1 MEVSIYLAKVFG
13 VFFILGGIGLLL
25 NAKAYQK
32 ADTWFLK
39 HPGEIIAFGFALMLA
54 GLFMVFKHNVWE
66 WSYVGLIT
74 LIGWGIFLKGVLF
87 SLFPQVLD
95 MMKKKYSIKLYMVG
109 GVVWLVAG
117 LYLAYHGFGL

>member
-25 NAKAYQK
+25 NTKAYQK

-39 HPGEIIAFGFALMLA
+39 HPGEIIALGFALMLA

-66 WSYVGLIT
+66 WSYVGFVT
-74 LIGWGIFLKGVLF
+74 LIGWCVLLKGVLF

-95 MMKKKYSIKLYMVG
+95 MFKKKYSAKWYMVG
-109 GVVWLVAG
+109 GFVWLVAG
-117 LYLAYHGFGL
+117 LYLSYHGFGL